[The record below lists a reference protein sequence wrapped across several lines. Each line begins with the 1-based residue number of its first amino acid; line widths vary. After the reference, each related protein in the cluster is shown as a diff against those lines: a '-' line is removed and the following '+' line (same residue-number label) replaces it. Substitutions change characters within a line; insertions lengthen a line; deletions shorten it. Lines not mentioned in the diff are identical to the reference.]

1 MSWYLL
7 RCRPVNRRSFRSG
20 LALATVVLASMHND
34 PDPSSRW
41 LDGNVS
47 TDTVAV
53 IVVDHGT
60 RRAEANA
67 EFEKFVRASTDRLPY
82 PIVEPAHMEL
92 AEPSI
97 ATAFGRCA
105 AAGATI
111 IAVAPYFL
119 GPGNHWDRDIPALAE
134 ASAAGHPG
142 VRWLVAAPL
151 GPDPRLLDLA
161 GARLAHCLARVHG
174 RADECDSCAG
184 TGRCTLR

>member
-1 MSWYLL
+1 
-7 RCRPVNRRSFRSG
+7 
-20 LALATVVLASMHND
+20 LASMHNGSG
-34 PDPSSRW
+34 PPSRL
-41 LDGNVS
+41 LDGNVPEG
-47 TDTVAV
+47 TMAV

-60 RRAEANA
+60 RRAEANE
-67 EFEKFVRASTDRLPY
+67 EFEKFVRASADRLPY

-97 ATAFGRCA
+97 ATAFNRCV
-105 AAGATI
+105 AAGATT
-111 IAVAPYFL
+111 IAIAPYFL
-119 GPGNHWDRDIPALAE
+119 GPGNHWDRDIPALVE

-161 GARLAHCLARVHG
+161 GARLAYCLAHVDG
-174 RADECDSCAG
+174 RTGECAACAG

>member
-1 MSWYLL
+1 MLDHPDDPHL
-7 RCRPVNRRSFRSG
+7 HAVRSPEAAG
-20 LALATVVLASMHND
+20 V
-34 PDPSSRW
+34 
-41 LDGNVS
+41 
-47 TDTVAV
+47 VAV

-60 RRAEANA
+60 RRSEANA
-67 EFEKFVRASTDRLPY
+67 GFEAFVRASSGQLPY

-97 ATAFGRCA
+97 ATAFDRCV
-105 AAGATI
+105 AAGASTI
-111 IAVAPYFL
+111 AIAPYFL

-134 ASAAGHPG
+134 ASAVGHPG

-161 GARLAHCLARVHG
+161 GERLAHCLAHVDG
-174 RADECDSCAG
+174 RTDECASCVG